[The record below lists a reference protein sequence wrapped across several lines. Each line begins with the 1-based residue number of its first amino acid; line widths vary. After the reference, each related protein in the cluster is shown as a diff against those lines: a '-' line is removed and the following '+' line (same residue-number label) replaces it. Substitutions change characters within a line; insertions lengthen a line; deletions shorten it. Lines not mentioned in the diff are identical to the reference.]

1 MVGRVAMAQGDT
13 EDALA
18 LLRQAAGALE
28 ESEASR
34 QAGTAWR
41 ELGEAY
47 VELGRS
53 TEAIEALR
61 RASDLAGAT
70 YNPLRPALAA
80 AGQAV
85 TG

>member
-1 MVGRVAMAQGDT
+1 MAVRVVPTLAVMAEVYRLPADGGPDSP
-13 EDALA
+13 
-18 LLRQAAGALE
+18 RF
-28 ESEASR
+28 R
-34 QAGTAWR
+34 
-41 ELGEAY
+41 AY

-80 AGQAV
+80 AGQTV
-85 TG
+85 TA